1 MYDAFKK
8 HRAQIQTDT
17 DVRMVINFN
26 YELN

>member
-1 MYDAFKK
+1 MEE
-8 HRAQIQTDT
+8 HRAQIQTDK